1 MVAEAKDAFA
11 QRVQLSSSACDRFMF
26 IFESIFR
33 LFTCG
38 QNKWSKIVNQGMKEI
53 KGELD
58 IFNFMRHARMTKA
71 TVNGLT
77 TFNQRRL
84 LEAQVETSFL
94 LTPFKGWNDKESKA
108 EAKRQ
113 KRKEESS
120 DEHSEEDFHFLTE
133 ALKHENELDEVTQ
146 RLLSGII

>member
-1 MVAEAKDAFA
+1 
-11 QRVQLSSSACDRFMF
+11 
-26 IFESIFR
+26 
-33 LFTCG
+33 
-38 QNKWSKIVNQGMKEI
+38 
-53 KGELD
+53 
-58 IFNFMRHARMTKA
+58 MTKA